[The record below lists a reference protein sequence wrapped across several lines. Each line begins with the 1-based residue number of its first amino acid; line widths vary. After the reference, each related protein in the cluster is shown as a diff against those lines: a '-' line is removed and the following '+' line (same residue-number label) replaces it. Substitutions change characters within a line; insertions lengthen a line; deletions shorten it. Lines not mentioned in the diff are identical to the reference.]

1 MENNI
6 AKTYCTNCEAFVE
19 FEYDENEVKNGIEQV
34 FICPSCGSENKCKV
48 EIYEHVPR
56 KICLICGEPK
66 NRDHICEMHRAG
78 IAPREP
84 STYIVM
90 WDIVEEKTNS
100 GLFPILIK
108 DKRHKVKK

>member
-1 MENNI
+1 
-6 AKTYCTNCEAFVE
+6 
-19 FEYDENEVKNGIEQV
+19 
-34 FICPSCGSENKCKV
+34 
-48 EIYEHVPR
+48 
-56 KICLICGEPK
+56 
-66 NRDHICEMHRAG
+66 MHRAG